1 MENIDFNLILN
12 VAQLV
17 LIIFLIFLIKD
28 WRKNWWYE
36 EISWRKLQIERYQ
49 ALLYQQEILEEIKQK
64 IKKISNISNLLI

>member
-49 ALLYQQEILEEIKQK
+49 ALLYQQEILEKIKQK
-64 IKKISNISNLLI
+64 IKKN

>member
-49 ALLYQQEILEEIKQK
+49 DLLYQQEILEEINKK
-64 IKKISNISNLLI
+64 IKKN

>member
-1 MENIDFNLILN
+1 MENINFNLILN

-64 IKKISNISNLLI
+64 IKKK

>member
-12 VAQLV
+12 VAQLL

-28 WRKNWWYE
+28 WRKNCWYE

-49 ALLYQQEILEEIKQK
+49 ALLYQQEILEEIKQT
-64 IKKISNISNLLI
+64 IKKN

>member
-1 MENIDFNLILN
+1 MENVDFNLILN

-49 ALLYQQEILEEIKQK
+49 ALLYQQEILEEIKQT
-64 IKKISNISNLLI
+64 IKKN

>member
-12 VAQLV
+12 VAQLL

-49 ALLYQQEILEEIKQK
+49 ALLYQQEILEEIR
-64 IKKISNISNLLI
+64 

>member
-1 MENIDFNLILN
+1 MENINFNLILN

-36 EISWRKLQIERYQ
+36 EISWRKLQVERYQ
-49 ALLYQQEILEEIKQK
+49 DLLYQQEILEEIKQK
-64 IKKISNISNLLI
+64 IKKKLAISVIY

>member
-1 MENIDFNLILN
+1 MENINFNLILN

-64 IKKISNISNLLI
+64 IKKN

>member
-36 EISWRKLQIERYQ
+36 EISQRKLQIERYQ

-64 IKKISNISNLLI
+64 IKKNQ

>member
-12 VAQLV
+12 VAQLL

-49 ALLYQQEILEEIKQK
+49 ALLYQQEILEEIKQT
-64 IKKISNISNLLI
+64 IKKN

>member
-17 LIIFLIFLIKD
+17 LIIFLIFLIND

-49 ALLYQQEILEEIKQK
+49 DLLYQQEILEEIKQK
-64 IKKISNISNLLI
+64 IKKKQQYQ

>member
-12 VAQLV
+12 VAQLL

-64 IKKISNISNLLI
+64 IKKKLAISVIY

>member
-12 VAQLV
+12 VAQLI

-49 ALLYQQEILEEIKQK
+49 ALFYQQEILEEIKQT
-64 IKKISNISNLLI
+64 IKKN

>member
-64 IKKISNISNLLI
+64 IKKN

>member
-1 MENIDFNLILN
+1 MENIDFNFILN

-49 ALLYQQEILEEIKQK
+49 DLLYQQEILEEIKQK
-64 IKKISNISNLLI
+64 IKKN

>member
-49 ALLYQQEILEEIKQK
+49 ALLYQQEILEEIKQR
-64 IKKISNISNLLI
+64 IKKN

>member
-36 EISWRKLQIERYQ
+36 EISWKKLQIERYQ
-49 ALLYQQEILEEIKQK
+49 ALLYQQEILEEIKKK
-64 IKKISNISNLLI
+64 IKKN

>member
-49 ALLYQQEILEEIKQK
+49 ALLYQQEILEEIKQT
-64 IKKISNISNLLI
+64 IKKN

>member
-17 LIIFLIFLIKD
+17 LIIFLIFFIKD

-49 ALLYQQEILEEIKQK
+49 ALLYQQEILEEIK
-64 IKKISNISNLLI
+64 

>member
-12 VAQLV
+12 LAQLV

-49 ALLYQQEILEEIKQK
+49 ALFYQQEILEEIKQT
-64 IKKISNISNLLI
+64 IKKN

>member
-49 ALLYQQEILEEIKQK
+49 ALLYQQEILEEIKQT
-64 IKKISNISNLLI
+64 IKKKLAISVIY

>member
-17 LIIFLIFLIKD
+17 IIIFLIFLIKD

-49 ALLYQQEILEEIKQK
+49 ALLYQQEILEEIKQT
-64 IKKISNISNLLI
+64 IKKN

>member
-12 VAQLV
+12 VAHLV

-49 ALLYQQEILEEIKQK
+49 ALLYQQEILEEIK
-64 IKKISNISNLLI
+64 

>member
-64 IKKISNISNLLI
+64 IKKD

>member
-17 LIIFLIFLIKD
+17 LIIFLIFVIKD

-49 ALLYQQEILEEIKQK
+49 ALLYQQEILEEIKQT
-64 IKKISNISNLLI
+64 IKKN

>member
-28 WRKNWWYE
+28 WRKNWRYE

-64 IKKISNISNLLI
+64 IKKN

>member
-17 LIIFLIFLIKD
+17 PIIFVIFLIRD

-64 IKKISNISNLLI
+64 I

>member
-49 ALLYQQEILEEIKQK
+49 ALFYQQEILEEIKQT
-64 IKKISNISNLLI
+64 IKKN

>member
-36 EISWRKLQIERYQ
+36 EISWRKLQVERYQ
-49 ALLYQQEILEEIKQK
+49 DLLYQQEILEEIR
-64 IKKISNISNLLI
+64 

>member
-17 LIIFLIFLIKD
+17 LIIFLIFLIND

-49 ALLYQQEILEEIKQK
+49 DLLYQQEILEEIKQK
-64 IKKISNISNLLI
+64 IKKN

>member
-12 VAQLV
+12 VAQLL

-64 IKKISNISNLLI
+64 IKKK

>member
-49 ALLYQQEILEEIKQK
+49 DLLYQQEILEEIKQK
-64 IKKISNISNLLI
+64 IKKN

>member
-12 VAQLV
+12 VAQLL

-64 IKKISNISNLLI
+64 IKKN

>member
-17 LIIFLIFLIKD
+17 LIIFLMFLIKD

-64 IKKISNISNLLI
+64 IKKN